1 MAGVTAPG
9 RALVGMDIQSPAWGA
24 CAYPRQSKS
33 IAKEIKTELH
43 AKQAGRYADHHGAM
57 SP

>member
-24 CAYPRQSKS
+24 CSYPRQSKS

-43 AKQAGRYADHHGAM
+43 AEQAGRYADHPEVMA
-57 SP
+57 P